1 MTLFF
6 GRFEKE
12 LGVQILRL
20 PLASLEIESIRHKE
34 ELVDIEIPNP
44 LLRWPVARQQ
54 LQ

>member
-1 MTLFF
+1 MTLFS

-20 PLASLEIESIRHKE
+20 LPASLEIESIRHKE
-34 ELVDIEIPNP
+34 ELVYIEIPNP
-44 LLRWPVARQQ
+44 LLILPVSRQQ